1 MAALAAARAKAA
13 AAATEAETSEGGDE
27 QEASSPD
34 EEHAE
39 DVEAATGQCQRDA
52 ACVRGTARD
61 AKHRSRAFPH
71 HHLPTSD
78 LKSGIHQVSIMAATE
93 GDAA

>member
-39 DVEAATGQCQRDA
+39 DVEAATGQCQRNA

-61 AKHRSRAFPH
+61 AKHLRVFPH